1 MINDYI
7 YCSIIVTFNLSKLRP
22 ASGIEIASS
31 HQDQTTYSAC
41 VVQAASH
48 EVDSCCRHRSIRDPQ
63 RSEGPTI
70 NLTRESVHYSVRIMR
85 GGLTTLVTFQRACV
99 RCLYMEE
106 LEKICNGDFFKKN
119 PTKNISHSTTFCSS
133 HLQLAS
139 SVVRARHLLLLNK

>member
-1 MINDYI
+1 VINDYI

-22 ASGIEIASS
+22 GSGIEIASS

-48 EVDSCCRHRSIRDPQ
+48 EVDSCYRHRSIRDPQ

-85 GGLTTLVTFQRACV
+85 GGLTTLVTFQRAFV
-99 RCLYMEE
+99 RCLYMECE
-106 LEKICNGDFFKKN
+106 LVKICNGDLKKSNKKN
-119 PTKNISHSTTFCSS
+119 IFHSTTFCSS
-133 HLQLAS
+133 HLLLAS